1 MALDCRRLAVEIGAE
16 ERGVDTKWSL
26 LLLLWLLVV
35 SSGSIDV
42 GVEAESSTAGTPG
55 GAGAPGG
62 GAGAPGG
69 AGGAPGGACA
79 CSGGDGCCC

>member
-62 GAGAPGG
+62 

>member
-1 MALDCRRLAVEIGAE
+1 MVAPDCRRLAVEIGAE

-62 GAGAPGG
+62 

>member
-1 MALDCRRLAVEIGAE
+1 MVALDCRRLAVEIGAE

-62 GAGAPGG
+62 